1 MSFINDNFLLTNDSA
16 VELFHEYAKDEP
28 ILDFHNHLSP
38 KEIAEDRRFKNLAE
52 IWLEGDHYKWRALRA
67 NGIPEKLVTGDGDPK
82 QKYLA
87 WAETI
92 PHTLGNP
99 LYHWTHLE
107 LKRCFNI
114 DLLLS
119 PETAEEI
126 WEQANAKLAEPNF
139 SARGMLK
146 RFQVKALCTTDDPAQ
161 PLVHHEKIEQNNS

>member
-119 PETAEEI
+119 PKPLKKSGNRQTRSLQNQIFLPAVCL
-126 WEQANAKLAEPNF
+126 NAFK
-139 SARGMLK
+139 
-146 RFQVKALCTTDDPAQ
+146 
-161 PLVHHEKIEQNNS
+161 